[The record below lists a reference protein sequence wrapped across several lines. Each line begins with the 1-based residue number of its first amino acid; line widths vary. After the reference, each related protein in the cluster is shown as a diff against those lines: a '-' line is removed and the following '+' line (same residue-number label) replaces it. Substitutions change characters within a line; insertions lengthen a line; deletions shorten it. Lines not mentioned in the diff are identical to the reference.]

1 MNEKPSQIEVLG
13 LFTKAKKPNSTAS
26 IDHKQNQGEPVQFSS
41 QTVTLLWQL
50 FNSVRFRYYFVYNLV
65 SYKLF
70 L

>member
-41 QTVTLLWQL
+41 QLWQL